1 MKDLEKRTYDFE
13 ACARCNHRFLLPVGM
28 HISEIL
34 KINEKV
40 RKCQTAE
47 FKKCNGLS
55 SSRRPPRPKPVGHT
69 SQKLACMCSRLNCMS
84 RLDGLGCMK
93 CMRICKEYRDK
104 DSYARPMFD
113 SNLNCTCDVCDCNCT
128 ALYYRDQSAKLA
140 LQSKAERQEKMTKMK
155 DTKISAFFNFK
166 ADVFDMSRKNMA
178 EVNDDDQQDD
188 VIARTAIDMT
198 KNTEIQGNVKRRL
211 ELQRE
216 VGVITPF
223 VNGKSM
229 SQLRKEKRKQR
240 KTSIYEESC
249 HLKHAAIEH
258 DSSIVT
264 PSYNDESPK
273 NNRWYNNRLMD
284 GDGVSSPPISVNSP
298 QVSTL
303 SFTED
308 INLKRT
314 TELKKKVLRRLI
326 DNTSP
331 TSELKKNT
339 FKAVVN
345 NKAGVDEILAI
356 ACEMVG
362 DNMSDTVNLCK
373 QMLMDNVL

>member
-1 MKDLEKRTYDFE
+1 M
-13 ACARCNHRFLLPVGM
+13 
-28 HISEIL
+28 
-34 KINEKV
+34 
-40 RKCQTAE
+40 
-47 FKKCNGLS
+47 
-55 SSRRPPRPKPVGHT
+55 
-69 SQKLACMCSRLNCMS
+69 
-84 RLDGLGCMK
+84 
-93 CMRICKEYRDK
+93 
-104 DSYARPMFD
+104 
-113 SNLNCTCDVCDCNCT
+113 
-128 ALYYRDQSAKLA
+128 
-140 LQSKAERQEKMTKMK
+140 KMTKMK

-216 VGVITPF
+216 VGVITPI

-249 HLKHAAIEH
+249 HLKPAAIEH
-258 DSSIVT
+258 DSSVVT

-314 TELKKKVLRRLI
+314 TELKKK
-326 DNTSP
+326 
-331 TSELKKNT
+331 
-339 FKAVVN
+339 FYVV
-345 NKAGVDEILAI
+345 
-356 ACEMVG
+356 
-362 DNMSDTVNLCK
+362 
-373 QMLMDNVL
+373 